1 MWDAAVSLKT
11 EYLIMLEP
19 DNTVNRPIY
28 IPPPHHIDAGGLHD
42 GNPHVPGHIVD
53 HIERLGKAHKGN
65 DFKWNYT
72 GTGLCGGAYFRT
84 SAILDAFSDAAVADL
99 DWAALVGLWNK
110 NVYSSDF
117 AMPAVLGARGYSY
130 SPWREI
136 RQQSFD
142 DPKYTDQPREAAFQH
157 FSRGYEGG
165 KPTYQLKLTDFQNT
179 LFTTKS
185 WSVSLRLSASPP
197 LSASLRLS
205 PSLSVSLCLS
215 VSPKQEKLQRL
226 HF

>member
-1 MWDAAVSLKT
+1 
-11 EYLIMLEP
+11 MLEP

-185 WSVSLRLSASPP
+185 WSA
-197 LSASLRLS
+197 

-215 VSPKQEKLQRL
+215 LSLSVSPSLPNRKSCNVCISERTAHGHRAALRACAGVLTVPQC
-226 HF
+226 